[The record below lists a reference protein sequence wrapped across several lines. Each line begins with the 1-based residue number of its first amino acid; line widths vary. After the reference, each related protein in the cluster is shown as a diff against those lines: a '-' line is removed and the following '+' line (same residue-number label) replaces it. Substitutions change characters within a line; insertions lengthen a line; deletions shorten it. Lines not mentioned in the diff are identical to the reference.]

1 MTKYQERTIVIIQGI
16 LHRIG
21 DIVFVPDLKSNG
33 TILRFLNDFVVVQ
46 PHVYSCPVRRMPR
59 NLRLEKPVT
68 ISAEFADF
76 LQ

>member
-1 MTKYQERTIVIIQGI
+1 MTQYHERTIMRIQGI

-21 DIVFVPDLKSNG
+21 DIVFVPDLRSNG

-46 PHVYSCPVRRMPR
+46 PHVYFCPVRRMPR

-76 LQ
+76 LR

>member
-1 MTKYQERTIVIIQGI
+1 MTQYHERTIMRIQGI
-16 LHRIG
+16 LHIIG
-21 DIVFVPDLKSNG
+21 DIVFVPDLRSNG

-76 LQ
+76 LR